1 VIGEGFEIS
10 GLGFM
15 VYGVGFGVYGYR
27 LMARVSESW
36 V

>member
-1 VIGEGFEIS
+1 MIGEGFEIS

-27 LMARVSESW
+27 LMARVPESW

>member
-1 VIGEGFEIS
+1 MIGEGFEIS